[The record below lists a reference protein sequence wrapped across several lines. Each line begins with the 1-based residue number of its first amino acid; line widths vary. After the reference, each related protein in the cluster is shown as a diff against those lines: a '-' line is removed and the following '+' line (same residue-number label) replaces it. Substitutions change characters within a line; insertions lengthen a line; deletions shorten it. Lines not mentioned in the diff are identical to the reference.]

1 MLGRAFFIAGCR
13 TAAVKRQTDP
23 EAPFSGRDVRTC
35 GGAALEAKSKLKGAE
50 IICQS
55 LIREGVEVL
64 FGHPGGAILPF
75 YDALWAYPQLRHIL
89 VRHEQAA
96 AHAADAYSRVS
107 GKVGVCVA
115 TSGPGA
121 TNLVTGIMGAKAD
134 SVPMIA
140 ITGQVARTALGSEA
154 FQECDICSITATC
167 TKKSFMVMS
176 AGDLAPT
183 IREAFA
189 IAQEGRP
196 GPVLIDIPRDVQ
208 LELVE
213 PDFPDVTP
221 PAFPELREETRENL
235 QAAARLINEA
245 ERPLIITGH
254 GVLASGASAEL
265 KALAEA
271 TGIPVITT
279 LLGLSSFPSGHPLNL
294 GMLGMHGMY
303 WANIAVDEADLIVGV
318 GMRFDDRVTGRAS
331 TFAPHARII
340 HVDIELTQ
348 IGLNVPVEVPLPG
361 DAKAVLQG
369 LTPLVSHR
377 PRTDWMEHINQ
388 MRREHPSLAI
398 PPSDMLQTQ
407 HVMTGLNEL
416 LQEDPGAMVVTG
428 VGQHQMWAAQF
439 ISFNVANTFVSSGGQ
454 GAMGFEVP
462 AALGM
467 QAARPNAT
475 VWSIAGDGGFQMTLQ
490 ELVTAAEEKLPVKYA
505 LINNGHL
512 GMVRQWQE
520 MYFDNHLKAVPV
532 PGPDYMK
539 LAEAYGVGAVRV
551 SEQEEVLPALR
562 KAKAHDGPFLIEFV
576 VDQAANVFPMVPP
589 GGSLADTIEDPA
601 IAV

>member
-1 MLGRAFFIAGCR
+1 M
-13 TAAVKRQTDP
+13 
-23 EAPFSGRDVRTC
+23 
-35 GGAALEAKSKLKGAE
+35 EAKDKLKGAE
-50 IICQS
+50 IVCRS

-176 AGDLAPT
+176 ADDLAPT
-183 IREAFA
+183 IREAFV

-208 LELVE
+208 LEMADA
-213 PDFPDVTP
+213 DFPEITP
-221 PAFPELREETRENL
+221 PPTPEICEETRENL

-254 GVLASGASAEL
+254 GVLASGASAQLRE
-265 KALAEA
+265 LAET

-340 HVDIELTQ
+340 HVDIEPTQ
-348 IGLNVPVEVPLPG
+348 IGRNVPVEVALPG
-361 DAKAVLQG
+361 DAKAVLQA
-369 LTPLVSHR
+369 LTPLVSYTSR
-377 PRTDWMEHINQ
+377 PDWMEHINR

-398 PPSDMLQTQ
+398 PQSDKLQTQ
-407 HVMTGLNEL
+407 HVLTGLNEL
-416 LQEDPGAMVVTG
+416 IQEDPGAMVVTG

-439 ISFNVANTFVSSGGQ
+439 LSFNRENTFVSSGGQ

-467 QAARPNAT
+467 QAARPEAT

-490 ELVTAAEEKLPVKYA
+490 ELITAAEENLPVKIA

-532 PGPDYMK
+532 PGPDFIK
-539 LAEAYGVGAVRV
+539 LADAYGVGAVRV
-551 SEQEEVLPALR
+551 SEQEDVLTALR

-576 VDQAANVFPMVPP
+576 VDQAANVYPMVPP
-589 GGSLADTIEDPA
+589 GGSLADTLEDPA
-601 IAV
+601 FIVG

>member
-1 MLGRAFFIAGCR
+1 M
-13 TAAVKRQTDP
+13 
-23 EAPFSGRDVRTC
+23 
-35 GGAALEAKSKLKGAE
+35 KGAE
-50 IICQS
+50 IICES
-55 LIREGVEVL
+55 LLREGVEVL

-134 SVPMIA
+134 SVPLIA

-154 FQECDICSITATC
+154 FQECDICSITYTC
-167 TKKSFMVMS
+167 TKKSIMVMS
-176 AGDLAPT
+176 AKDLAET
-183 IREAFA
+183 IHEAFVV
-189 IAQEGRP
+189 AQEGRP

-208 LELVE
+208 LELADAV
-213 PDFPDVTP
+213 
-221 PAFPELREETRENL
+221 FPEFTSPLMPELEEETRNGL
-235 QAAARLINEA
+235 HDAARLLNEA

-254 GVLASGASAEL
+254 GVLASGASKEL
-265 KALAEA
+265 QELAEA

-303 WANIAVDEADLIVGV
+303 WANIAVDEADLILGV

-340 HVDIELTQ
+340 HVDIEPTQ
-348 IGLNVPVEVPLPG
+348 IGRNVPVEVALPG
-361 DAKAVLQG
+361 DAKAVMRA
-369 LTPLVSHR
+369 LTPLVSYTPR
-377 PRTDWMEHINQ
+377 PEWMEHINQ
-388 MRREHPSLAI
+388 MRRDHPSLAI
-398 PPSDMLQTQ
+398 PPSDKLQTQ
-407 HVMTGLNEL
+407 HVMSSLNDV

-439 ISFNVANTFVSSGGQ
+439 LSFNKANTFVSSGGQ

-467 QAARPNAT
+467 QAARPDAT

-490 ELVTAAEEKLPVKYA
+490 ELITAAEEKLPVKYA

-532 PGPDYMK
+532 PGPDYVK

-551 SEQEEVLPALR
+551 SDREEVLPALR
-562 KAKAHDGPFLIEFV
+562 QAKAHDGPFLIEFV
-576 VDQAANVFPMVPP
+576 VDQATNVYPMVPP
-589 GGSLADTIEDPA
+589 GGSLADTLEDPA
-601 IAV
+601 IVGG

>member
-1 MLGRAFFIAGCR
+1 MV
-13 TAAVKRQTDP
+13 VK
-23 EAPFSGRDVRTC
+23 EKV
-35 GGAALEAKSKLKGAE
+35 KGAE
-50 IICQS
+50 IVCQS

-75 YDALWAYPQLRHIL
+75 YDALWSYPQLRHIL

-96 AHAADAYSRVS
+96 AHAADGYSRVS

-134 SVPMIA
+134 SVPLIA

-176 AGDLAPT
+176 ADDLAPT
-183 IREAFA
+183 LREAFA

-208 LELVE
+208 LELVD
-213 PDFPDVTP
+213 PV
-221 PAFPELREETRENL
+221 FPEIAPPGMPDLDEQTRANL
-235 QAAARLINEA
+235 EHAARLINEA
-245 ERPLIITGH
+245 ERPLIIAGH
-254 GVLASGASAEL
+254 GVLASGATREL
-265 KALAEA
+265 QTLSEN

-279 LLGLSSFPSGHPLNL
+279 LLGLSSFPSAHPLSL

-318 GMRFDDRVTGRAS
+318 GMRFDDRVTGRVS

-340 HVDIELTQ
+340 HVDIEPTQ
-348 IGLNVPVEVPLPG
+348 IGRNVPVEVPLVG
-361 DAKAVLQG
+361 DARAVLSG
-369 LTPLVSHR
+369 LNPLVSHTPR
-377 PRTDWMEHINQ
+377 PAWMEHISQ
-388 MRREHPSLAI
+388 MRRDHPSLAI
-398 PPSDMLQTQ
+398 PPSDKLQTQ
-407 HVMTGLNEL
+407 HVMAILNDV
-416 LQEDPGAMVVTG
+416 LQDDPGATVVTG

-439 ISFNVANTFVSSGGQ
+439 LGFNQANTFVSSGGQ

-462 AALGM
+462 AALGI
-467 QAARPNAT
+467 QAGRPGTT

-490 ELVTAAEEKLPVKYA
+490 ELVTAVEEKLPVKFA

-532 PGPDYMK
+532 PGPDYVK

-551 SEQEEVLPALR
+551 SEQEDVLAALQQ
-562 KAKAHDGPFLIEFV
+562 AKAHDGPFLIEFL
-576 VDQAANVFPMVPP
+576 VDQASNVYPMVPP
-589 GGSLADTIEDPA
+589 GGSLADTLEDPA
-601 IAV
+601 IVV

>member
-1 MLGRAFFIAGCR
+1 M
-13 TAAVKRQTDP
+13 
-23 EAPFSGRDVRTC
+23 EVR
-35 GGAALEAKSKLKGAE
+35 KLKGAE
-50 IICQS
+50 IMCES

-134 SVPMIA
+134 SVPLIA

-154 FQECDICSITATC
+154 FQECDICSITYTC
-167 TKKSFMVMS
+167 TKKSIMVMS
-176 AGDLAPT
+176 ADDLAET
-183 IREAFA
+183 IHEAFVV
-189 IAQEGRP
+189 AQEGRP

-208 LELVE
+208 LEMADAV
-213 PDFPDVTP
+213 
-221 PAFPELREETRENL
+221 FPEPEPTKTPELSGETRNNL
-235 QAAARLINEA
+235 HDAARLISEA
-245 ERPLIITGH
+245 KRPLIVTGH
-254 GVLASGASAEL
+254 GVLASGASKEL
-265 KALAEA
+265 QELAEA

-303 WANIAVDEADLIVGV
+303 WANIAVDEADLIVGI
-318 GMRFDDRVTGRAS
+318 GMRFDDRVTGRVS
-331 TFAPHARII
+331 TFAPHARVI
-340 HVDIELTQ
+340 HVDIEPTQ
-348 IGLNVPVEVPLPG
+348 IGRNVPVEVALPG
-361 DAKAVLQG
+361 DAKAVMQA
-369 LTPLVSHR
+369 LTPLVSYTPR
-377 PRTDWMEHINQ
+377 PDWMEHINK
-388 MRREHPSLAI
+388 MRRDHPSLAI
-398 PPSDMLQTQ
+398 PPSDNLQTQ
-407 HVMTGLNEL
+407 HVMTGLDVL

-439 ISFNVANTFVSSGGQ
+439 LSFNQANTFVSSGGQ

-467 QAARPNAT
+467 QAAKPDAT

-532 PGPDYMK
+532 PGPDYVK

-551 SEQEEVLPALR
+551 SDQEEVLPALR
-562 KAKAHDGPFLIEFV
+562 QAKAHNGPFLIEFV
-576 VDQAANVFPMVPP
+576 VDQQANVYPMVPP

-601 IAV
+601 IVSG

>member
-1 MLGRAFFIAGCR
+1 M
-13 TAAVKRQTDP
+13 
-23 EAPFSGRDVRTC
+23 
-35 GGAALEAKSKLKGAE
+35 EAKKMKGAE
-50 IICQS
+50 IICES
-55 LIREGVEVL
+55 LLREGVEVL

-134 SVPMIA
+134 SVPLIA

-154 FQECDICSITATC
+154 FQECDICSITYTC

-176 AGDLAPT
+176 AEDLAPT
-183 IREAFA
+183 IREAFV

-208 LELVE
+208 LELAEAV
-213 PDFPDVTP
+213 
-221 PAFPELREETRENL
+221 FPELTYPQTPQLAEETRSGL
-235 QAAARLINEA
+235 HDAARLLNEA

-254 GVLASGASAEL
+254 GVLASGASKEL
-265 KALAEA
+265 LELAEA

-303 WANIAVDEADLIVGV
+303 WANIAVDEADLILGV

-340 HVDIELTQ
+340 HVDIEPTQ
-348 IGLNVPVEVPLPG
+348 IGRNVPVEVALPG
-361 DAKAVLQG
+361 DAKAVMQA
-369 LTPLVSHR
+369 LTPLVSYTPR
-377 PRTDWMEHINQ
+377 PEWMEHINQ
-388 MRREHPSLAI
+388 MRQEHPSLAV
-398 PPSDMLQTQ
+398 PSSDKLQTQ
-407 HVMTGLNEL
+407 HVMRSLNDL

-439 ISFNVANTFVSSGGQ
+439 LAFNKANTFVSSGGQ

-467 QAARPNAT
+467 QAARPDAT

-490 ELVTAAEEKLPVKYA
+490 ELITAAEEKLPVKYA

-532 PGPDYMK
+532 PGPDYVK

-562 KAKAHDGPFLIEFV
+562 QAKAHDGPFLIEFV
-576 VDQAANVFPMVPP
+576 VDQATNVYPMVPP
-589 GGSLADTIEDPA
+589 GGSLADTLEDPA
-601 IAV
+601 IVGAD

>member
-1 MLGRAFFIAGCR
+1 M
-13 TAAVKRQTDP
+13 
-23 EAPFSGRDVRTC
+23 
-35 GGAALEAKSKLKGAE
+35 KGAE
-50 IICQS
+50 IICES

-75 YDALWAYPQLRHIL
+75 YDALWSYPQLRHIL
-89 VRHEQAA
+89 VRHEQSA

-134 SVPMIA
+134 SVPLIA

-154 FQECDICSITATC
+154 FQECDICSITYTC

-176 AGDLAPT
+176 AEDLAPT

-208 LELVE
+208 LELTDAIF
-213 PDFPDVTP
+213 PDFAP
-221 PAFPELREETRENL
+221 PQAPEVCEETLGNL
-235 QAAARLINEA
+235 QDAARLINEA

-254 GVLASGASAEL
+254 GVLASGATAQLQE
-265 KALAEA
+265 LAET

-340 HVDIELTQ
+340 HVDIEPTQ
-348 IGLNVPVEVPLPG
+348 IGRNVPVEVPLTG
-361 DAKAVLQG
+361 DAKAVLQA
-369 LTPLVSHR
+369 LTPLVSYT
-377 PRTDWMEHINQ
+377 PRSEWMEHINQ
-388 MRREHPSLAI
+388 VRRDHPSLAI
-398 PPSDMLQTQ
+398 PASDSLQTQ
-407 HVMTGLNEL
+407 HVMAGLNDV

-439 ISFNVANTFVSSGGQ
+439 LSFNKANTFVSSGGQ

-467 QAARPNAT
+467 QAARPDAT

-532 PGPDYMK
+532 PGPDYIK

-562 KAKAHDGPFLIEFV
+562 QAKAHDGPFLIEFV
-576 VDQAANVFPMVPP
+576 VDQQANVYPMVPP
-589 GGSLADTIEDPA
+589 GGSLADTLEDPA
-601 IAV
+601 TVGG

>member
-1 MLGRAFFIAGCR
+1 M
-13 TAAVKRQTDP
+13 
-23 EAPFSGRDVRTC
+23 
-35 GGAALEAKSKLKGAE
+35 KGAE
-50 IICQS
+50 IICES
-55 LIREGVEVL
+55 LLREGVEVL

-134 SVPMIA
+134 SVPLIA

-154 FQECDICSITATC
+154 FQECDICSITYTC
-167 TKKSFMVMS
+167 TKKSIMVMS
-176 AGDLAPT
+176 AKDLAET
-183 IREAFA
+183 IHEAFVV
-189 IAQEGRP
+189 AQEGRP

-208 LELVE
+208 LELADAV
-213 PDFPDVTP
+213 
-221 PAFPELREETRENL
+221 FPELTSPKIPELEEETRNGL
-235 QAAARLINEA
+235 HDAARLLNEA

-254 GVLASGASAEL
+254 GVLASGASKEL
-265 KALAEA
+265 QELAEA
-271 TGIPVITT
+271 SGIPVITT

-303 WANIAVDEADLIVGV
+303 WANIAVDEADLILGV

-331 TFAPHARII
+331 TFAPHARIV
-340 HVDIELTQ
+340 HVDIEPTQ
-348 IGLNVPVEVPLPG
+348 IGRNVPVEVALPG
-361 DAKAVLQG
+361 DAKAVMRA
-369 LTPLVSHR
+369 LTPLVSHTPR
-377 PRTDWMEHINQ
+377 PEWMEHINQ
-388 MRREHPSLAI
+388 MRRDHPSLAI
-398 PPSDMLQTQ
+398 PPSDKLQTQ
-407 HVMTGLNEL
+407 HVMSSLNDV

-439 ISFNVANTFVSSGGQ
+439 LSFNKANTFVSSGGQ

-467 QAARPNAT
+467 QAARPDAT

-490 ELVTAAEEKLPVKYA
+490 ELITAAEEKLPVKYA

-532 PGPDYMK
+532 PGPDYVK

-551 SEQEEVLPALR
+551 SDREEVLPALR
-562 KAKAHDGPFLIEFV
+562 QAKAHDGPFLIEFV
-576 VDQAANVFPMVPP
+576 VDQATNVYPMVPP
-589 GGSLADTIEDPA
+589 GGSLADTLEDPA
-601 IAV
+601 IVNG

>member
-1 MLGRAFFIAGCR
+1 ME
-13 TAAVKRQTDP
+13 VK
-23 EAPFSGRDVRTC
+23 
-35 GGAALEAKSKLKGAE
+35 KMKGAE
-50 IICQS
+50 IICES

-75 YDALWAYPQLRHIL
+75 YDALWSYPQLRHIL

-134 SVPMIA
+134 SVPLIA
-140 ITGQVARTALGSEA
+140 ITGQVARTSLGSEA
-154 FQECDICSITATC
+154 FQECDICSITYTC

-176 AGDLAPT
+176 ADDLAPT
-183 IREAFA
+183 IREAFV

-208 LELVE
+208 LELTDAV
-213 PDFPDVTP
+213 
-221 PAFPELREETRENL
+221 FPEFTSPQTPDLCEETRDNL
-235 QAAARLINEA
+235 QDAARLINEA

-254 GVLASGASAEL
+254 GVLTSGGSREL
-265 KALAEA
+265 QQLAEA

-303 WANIAVDEADLIVGV
+303 WSNIAVDEADLIVGI

-340 HVDIELTQ
+340 HVDIEPTQ
-348 IGLNVPVEVPLPG
+348 IGRNVPVEVPLAG
-361 DAKAVLQG
+361 DAKAVMQA
-369 LTPLVSHR
+369 LTPLVSYT
-377 PRTDWMEHINQ
+377 PRSEWMDHINQ
-388 MRREHPSLAI
+388 MRRDHPSLAI
-398 PPSDMLQTQ
+398 PSSDKLQTQ
-407 HVMTGLNEL
+407 HVMSGLNDL

-439 ISFNVANTFVSSGGQ
+439 LDFNTANTFVSSGGQ

-467 QAARPNAT
+467 QAARPGST

-532 PGPDYMK
+532 PGPDFIK
-539 LAEAYGVGAVRV
+539 LADAYGVGAVRV

-562 KAKAHDGPFLIEFV
+562 QAKAHDGPFLIEFV
-576 VDQAANVFPMVPP
+576 VDQQANVYPMVPP
-589 GGSLADTIEDPA
+589 GGSLADTLEDPA
-601 IAV
+601 VIGG

>member
-1 MLGRAFFIAGCR
+1 MVQSEKI
-13 TAAVKRQTDP
+13 
-23 EAPFSGRDVRTC
+23 
-35 GGAALEAKSKLKGAE
+35 KGAE
-50 IICQS
+50 IVCQS
-55 LIREGVEVL
+55 LIREGVEVI

-75 YDALWAYPQLRHIL
+75 YDALWAYPELRHIL

-96 AHAADAYSRVS
+96 AHAADGYSRVS

-134 SVPMIA
+134 SVPLIA

-176 AGDLAPT
+176 ADDLAPT
-183 IREAFA
+183 IREAFV
-189 IAQEGRP
+189 ISQEGRP

-208 LELVE
+208 LELVD
-213 PDFPDVTP
+213 PV
-221 PAFPELREETRENL
+221 FPEITPLQMPELSTDTRSNL
-235 QAAARLINEA
+235 QSAARLINEA
-245 ERPLIITGH
+245 ERPLIIAGH

-265 KALAEA
+265 QTMVES

-279 LLGLSSFPSGHPLNL
+279 LLGLSSFPSAHPLNL

-318 GMRFDDRVTGRAS
+318 GMRFDDRVTGRVS

-340 HVDIELTQ
+340 HVDIEPTQ
-348 IGLNVPVEVPLPG
+348 IGRNVPVEVPLSG
-361 DAKAVLQG
+361 DAKAVLHG
-369 LTPLVSHR
+369 LNPLVSYTPR
-377 PRTDWMEHINQ
+377 PDWIDHINQ
-388 MRREHPSLAI
+388 MRRDHPSLAI
-398 PPSDMLQTQ
+398 PRSDRLQTQ
-407 HVMTGLNEL
+407 HVMATLNDV
-416 LQEDPGAMVVTG
+416 LQGDPGATVVTG

-439 ISFNVANTFVSSGGQ
+439 LGFNHTNTFVSSGGQ

-462 AALGM
+462 AALGI
-467 QAARPNAT
+467 QAGRPGTT

-490 ELVTAAEEKLPVKYA
+490 ELVTAVEEKLPVKFA

-532 PGPDYMK
+532 PGPDYIK

-551 SEQEEVLPALR
+551 SEQEDVLAALQ
-562 KAKAHDGPFLIEFV
+562 KAKDHDGPFLVEFV
-576 VDQAANVFPMVPP
+576 VDEGANVYPMVPP

-601 IAV
+601 VAAQL

>member
-1 MLGRAFFIAGCR
+1 M
-13 TAAVKRQTDP
+13 
-23 EAPFSGRDVRTC
+23 
-35 GGAALEAKSKLKGAE
+35 EAKKMKGAE
-50 IICQS
+50 IICES
-55 LIREGVEVL
+55 LLREGVEVL

-134 SVPMIA
+134 SVPLIA

-154 FQECDICSITATC
+154 FQECDICSITYTC
-167 TKKSFMVMS
+167 TKKSIMVMS
-176 AGDLAPT
+176 AKDLAET
-183 IREAFA
+183 IHEAFVV
-189 IAQEGRP
+189 AQEGRP

-208 LELVE
+208 LELADAV
-213 PDFPDVTP
+213 
-221 PAFPELREETRENL
+221 FPELTAPQVPELGEEARNGL
-235 QAAARLINEA
+235 HDAARLLNEA

-254 GVLASGASAEL
+254 GVLASGASKEL
-265 KALAEA
+265 QELAEA
-271 TGIPVITT
+271 SGIPVITT

-303 WANIAVDEADLIVGV
+303 WANIAVDEADLILGV

-340 HVDIELTQ
+340 HVDIEPTQ
-348 IGLNVPVEVPLPG
+348 IGRNVPVEVALPG
-361 DAKAVLQG
+361 DAKAVMRA
-369 LTPLVSHR
+369 LTPLVSHTPR
-377 PRTDWMEHINQ
+377 PEWMEHINQ
-388 MRREHPSLAI
+388 MRRDHPSLAI
-398 PPSDMLQTQ
+398 PPSDKLQTQ
-407 HVMTGLNEL
+407 HVMSSLNDV

-439 ISFNVANTFVSSGGQ
+439 LSFNKANTFVSSGGQ

-467 QAARPNAT
+467 QAARPEAT

-490 ELVTAAEEKLPVKYA
+490 ELITAAEEKLPVKYA

-532 PGPDYMK
+532 PGPDYIK

-551 SEQEEVLPALR
+551 SDREEVLPALR
-562 KAKAHDGPFLIEFV
+562 QAKAHNGPFLIEFV
-576 VDQAANVFPMVPP
+576 VDQATNVYPMVPP
-589 GGSLADTIEDPA
+589 GGSLADTLEDPA
-601 IAV
+601 IVNG

>member
-1 MLGRAFFIAGCR
+1 M
-13 TAAVKRQTDP
+13 
-23 EAPFSGRDVRTC
+23 EAM
-35 GGAALEAKSKLKGAE
+35 KLKGAE
-50 IICQS
+50 IMCES

-134 SVPMIA
+134 SVPLIA

-154 FQECDICSITATC
+154 FQECDICSITYTC
-167 TKKSFMVMS
+167 TKKSIMVMS
-176 AGDLAPT
+176 ANDLADT
-183 IREAFA
+183 IHEAFVV
-189 IAQEGRP
+189 AQEGRP

-208 LELVE
+208 LELADAV
-213 PDFPDVTP
+213 
-221 PAFPELREETRENL
+221 FPEPETRKSPELSGDTRNNL
-235 QAAARLINEA
+235 HDAARLINEA
-245 ERPLIITGH
+245 KRPLIVAGH
-254 GVLASGASAEL
+254 GVLASGGSKEL
-265 KALAEA
+265 QELAEA

-303 WANIAVDEADLIVGV
+303 WANIAVDEADLIVGI
-318 GMRFDDRVTGRAS
+318 GMRFDDRVTGRVS
-331 TFAPHARII
+331 TFAPHARVI
-340 HVDIELTQ
+340 HVDIEPTQ
-348 IGLNVPVEVPLPG
+348 IGRNVPVEVALPG
-361 DAKAVLQG
+361 DAKAVMQA
-369 LTPLVSHR
+369 LTPMVSYTPR
-377 PRTDWMEHINQ
+377 PDWMEHINR
-388 MRREHPSLAI
+388 MRRDHPSLAI
-398 PPSDMLQTQ
+398 PPSDKLQTQ
-407 HVMTGLNEL
+407 HVMTGLDEL

-439 ISFNVANTFVSSGGQ
+439 LSFNKANTFVSSGGQ

-467 QAARPNAT
+467 QAARPDAT

-532 PGPDYMK
+532 PGPDYVK

-562 KAKAHDGPFLIEFV
+562 QAKAHDGPFLIEFV
-576 VDQAANVFPMVPP
+576 VDQQANVYPMVPP

-601 IAV
+601 IVSG

>member
-1 MLGRAFFIAGCR
+1 MNKEK
-13 TAAVKRQTDP
+13 V
-23 EAPFSGRDVRTC
+23 
-35 GGAALEAKSKLKGAE
+35 KGAE
-50 IICQS
+50 IVCQS

-75 YDALWAYPQLRHIL
+75 YDALWGYPQLRHIL

-96 AHAADAYSRVS
+96 AHAADGYSRVS

-134 SVPMIA
+134 SVPLIA
-140 ITGQVARTALGSEA
+140 ITGQVARTAIGSEA

-176 AGDLAPT
+176 ASDLAPT

-196 GPVLIDIPRDVQ
+196 GPVLVDIPRDVQ
-208 LELVE
+208 LDLVD
-213 PDFPDVTP
+213 PV
-221 PAFPELREETRENL
+221 FPEITPLRMPELSEDTRANL
-235 QAAARLINEA
+235 QSAARLINEA
-245 ERPLIITGH
+245 ERPLIIAGH
-254 GVLASGASAEL
+254 GVLASGGTKEL
-265 KALAEA
+265 QALAEA

-279 LLGLSSFPSGHPLNL
+279 LLGLSSFPSGHPLSL

-303 WANIAVDEADLIVGV
+303 WANIAVDQADLIVGV
-318 GMRFDDRVTGRAS
+318 GMRFDDRVTGRVS
-331 TFAPHARII
+331 TFAPHARVI
-340 HVDIELTQ
+340 HVDIEPTQ
-348 IGLNVPVEVPLPG
+348 IGRNVPVEVALAG
-361 DAKAVLQG
+361 DAKAVLHG
-369 LTPLVSHR
+369 LNPLVSHIPR
-377 PRTDWMEHINQ
+377 PDWMEHIRKLRQ
-388 MRREHPSLAI
+388 DHPSLAI
-398 PPSDMLQTQ
+398 PPSDRLQTQ
-407 HVMTGLNEL
+407 HVMATLNDV
-416 LQEDPGAMVVTG
+416 LQDDPGATVVTG

-439 ISFNVANTFVSSGGQ
+439 LAFNQVNTFVSSGGQ

-462 AALGM
+462 AALGI
-467 QAARPNAT
+467 QAGRPGST

-490 ELVTAAEEKLPVKYA
+490 ELVTAVEEKLPVKFA

-532 PGPDYMK
+532 PGPDYLK

-551 SEQEEVLPALR
+551 SEQEDVLAALQQ
-562 KAKAHDGPFLIEFV
+562 AKAHDGPFLIEFV
-576 VDQAANVFPMVPP
+576 VDEAANVYPMVPP

-601 IAV
+601 IVV

>member
-1 MLGRAFFIAGCR
+1 M
-13 TAAVKRQTDP
+13 V
-23 EAPFSGRDVRTC
+23 
-35 GGAALEAKSKLKGAE
+35 SKEKVKGAE
-50 IICQS
+50 IVCQS

-96 AHAADAYSRVS
+96 AHAADGYSRVS

-134 SVPMIA
+134 SVPLIA

-176 AGDLAPT
+176 ADDLAPT

-208 LELVE
+208 LEMVD
-213 PDFPDVTP
+213 PVFPEITP
-221 PAFPELREETRENL
+221 PAMPELSEDTRGNL
-235 QAAARLINEA
+235 QDAARLINES
-245 ERPLIITGH
+245 ERPLIIAGH
-254 GVLASGASAEL
+254 GVLASGGSAQL
-265 KALAEA
+265 QTLAET

-279 LLGLSSFPSGHPLNL
+279 LLGLSSFPSGHPLSL

-318 GMRFDDRVTGRAS
+318 GMRFDDRVTGRVA

-340 HVDIELTQ
+340 HVDIEPTQ
-348 IGLNVPVEVPLPG
+348 IGRNVPVEVPLAG
-361 DAKAVLQG
+361 DARAVLHA
-369 LTPLVSHR
+369 LNPLVSYTPR
-377 PRTDWMEHINQ
+377 PDWMGRIRQ
-388 MRREHPSLAI
+388 LRQEHPSLAI
-398 PPSDMLQTQ
+398 PPSDTLQTQ
-407 HVMTGLNEL
+407 HVMATLNEV
-416 LQEDPGAMVVTG
+416 LQDDPEATVVTG

-439 ISFNVANTFVSSGGQ
+439 LAFNQVNTFVSSGGQ

-462 AALGM
+462 AALGI
-467 QAARPNAT
+467 QAGRPGKT

-490 ELVTAAEEKLPVKYA
+490 ELVTAVEEKLPVKFA

-520 MYFDNHLKAVPV
+520 MYFENHLKAVPV
-532 PGPDYMK
+532 PGPDYLK

-551 SEQEEVLPALR
+551 SEQEEVLAALQ

-576 VDQAANVFPMVPP
+576 VDESANVYPMVPP

-601 IAV
+601 IVA

>member
-1 MLGRAFFIAGCR
+1 ME
-13 TAAVKRQTDP
+13 VK
-23 EAPFSGRDVRTC
+23 
-35 GGAALEAKSKLKGAE
+35 KLKGAE
-50 IICQS
+50 IMCES

-134 SVPMIA
+134 SVPLIA

-154 FQECDICSITATC
+154 FQECDICSITYTC
-167 TKKSFMVMS
+167 TKKSIMVMS
-176 AGDLAPT
+176 ANDLAET
-183 IREAFA
+183 IHEAF
-189 IAQEGRP
+189 IVAQEGRP

-208 LELVE
+208 LEMADAV
-213 PDFPDVTP
+213 
-221 PAFPELREETRENL
+221 FPEPEATKTPELSGETRNNL
-235 QAAARLINEA
+235 HDAARLINEA
-245 ERPLIITGH
+245 KRPLIVTGH
-254 GVLASGASAEL
+254 GVLASGASKEL
-265 KALAEA
+265 QELAEA

-303 WANIAVDEADLIVGV
+303 WANIAVDEADLIVGI
-318 GMRFDDRVTGRAS
+318 GMRFDDRVTGRVS
-331 TFAPHARII
+331 TFAPHARVI
-340 HVDIELTQ
+340 HVDIEPTQ
-348 IGLNVPVEVPLPG
+348 IGRNVPVEVALPG
-361 DAKAVLQG
+361 DAKAVMQA
-369 LTPLVSHR
+369 LTPLVSYTPR
-377 PRTDWMEHINQ
+377 PDWMERINKV
-388 MRREHPSLAI
+388 RREHPSLAI
-398 PPSDMLQTQ
+398 PPSDKLQTQ
-407 HVMTGLNEL
+407 HVMTGLDEL

-439 ISFNVANTFVSSGGQ
+439 LSFNTENTFVSSGGQ

-467 QAARPNAT
+467 QAARPDAT

-532 PGPDYMK
+532 PGPDYVK

-562 KAKAHDGPFLIEFV
+562 QAKAHDGPFLIEFV
-576 VDQAANVFPMVPP
+576 VDQATNVYPMVPP

-601 IAV
+601 IVGA

>member
-1 MLGRAFFIAGCR
+1 MNKEK
-13 TAAVKRQTDP
+13 V
-23 EAPFSGRDVRTC
+23 
-35 GGAALEAKSKLKGAE
+35 KGAE
-50 IICQS
+50 IVCQS

-75 YDALWAYPQLRHIL
+75 YDALWGYPQLRHIL

-96 AHAADAYSRVS
+96 AHAADGYSRVS

-134 SVPMIA
+134 SVPLIA
-140 ITGQVARTALGSEA
+140 ITGQVARTAIGSEA

-176 AGDLAPT
+176 ASDLAPT

-196 GPVLIDIPRDVQ
+196 GPVLVDIPRDVQ
-208 LELVE
+208 LDLVD
-213 PDFPDVTP
+213 PV
-221 PAFPELREETRENL
+221 FPEITPLRMPELSEETRANL
-235 QAAARLINEA
+235 QSAARLINEA
-245 ERPLIITGH
+245 ERPLIIAGH
-254 GVLASGASAEL
+254 GVLASGGTKEL
-265 KALAEA
+265 QALAEA

-279 LLGLSSFPSGHPLNL
+279 LLGLSSFPSGHPLSL

-303 WANIAVDEADLIVGV
+303 WANIAVDQADLIVGV
-318 GMRFDDRVTGRAS
+318 GMRFDDRVTGRVS
-331 TFAPHARII
+331 TFAPHARVI
-340 HVDIELTQ
+340 HVDIEPTQ
-348 IGLNVPVEVPLPG
+348 IGRNVPVEVALAG
-361 DAKAVLQG
+361 DAKAVLHG
-369 LTPLVSHR
+369 LNPLVSYTPR
-377 PRTDWMEHINQ
+377 PDWMEHISKLRQ
-388 MRREHPSLAI
+388 DHPSLAI
-398 PPSDMLQTQ
+398 PPSDRLQTQ
-407 HVMTGLNEL
+407 HVMATLNDV
-416 LQEDPGAMVVTG
+416 LQDDPGATVVTG

-439 ISFNVANTFVSSGGQ
+439 LAFNQVNTFVSSGGQ

-462 AALGM
+462 AALGI
-467 QAARPNAT
+467 QAGRPDST

-490 ELVTAAEEKLPVKYA
+490 ELVTAVEEKLPVKFA

-532 PGPDYMK
+532 PGPDYLK

-551 SEQEEVLPALR
+551 SEQEDVLAALQQ
-562 KAKAHDGPFLIEFV
+562 AKAHDGPFLIEFV
-576 VDQAANVFPMVPP
+576 VDEAANVYPMVPP

-601 IAV
+601 IVV

>member
-1 MLGRAFFIAGCR
+1 MV
-13 TAAVKRQTDP
+13 VK
-23 EAPFSGRDVRTC
+23 E
-35 GGAALEAKSKLKGAE
+35 KIKGAE
-50 IICQS
+50 VICQS

-75 YDALWAYPQLRHIL
+75 YDALWGYPQLRHIL

-96 AHAADAYSRVS
+96 AHAADGYSRVS

-134 SVPMIA
+134 SVPLIA

-176 AGDLAPT
+176 AADLAPT
-183 IREAFA
+183 VREAFA

-213 PDFPDVTP
+213 PDFPEVVP
-221 PAFPELREETRENL
+221 FQLPELSSETRENL
-235 QAAARLINEA
+235 DAAARLINEA
-245 ERPLIITGH
+245 ERPLIIAGH
-254 GVLASGASAEL
+254 GVLASGGSAQL
-265 KALAEA
+265 QALAEA

-279 LLGLSSFPSGHPLNL
+279 LLGLSSFPSGHPLSM

-318 GMRFDDRVTGRAS
+318 GMRFDDRVTGRVS

-340 HVDIELTQ
+340 HVDIEPTQ
-348 IGLNVPVEVPLPG
+348 IGRNVPVEVALPG
-361 DAKAVLQG
+361 DARAVLESLRQRVSF
-369 LTPLVSHR
+369 TPR
-377 PRTDWMEHINQ
+377 PDWMEHIDRT
-388 MRREHPSLAI
+388 RREHPSLAI
-398 PPSDMLQTQ
+398 PASDTLQTQ
-407 HVMTGLNEL
+407 HVLSTLNGM
-416 LQEDPGAMVVTG
+416 LQDDPGATVVTG

-439 ISFNVANTFVSSGGQ
+439 LGFNQANTFVSSGGQ

-462 AALGM
+462 AALGI
-467 QAARPNAT
+467 QAGRPGTT

-490 ELVTAAEEKLPVKYA
+490 ELVTAVEERLPVKIA

-532 PGPDYMK
+532 PGPDYIK

-551 SEQEEVLPALR
+551 SDQEDVLAALQQ
-562 KAKAHDGPFLIEFV
+562 AKAYDGPFLIEFV
-576 VDQAANVFPMVPP
+576 VDQAANVYPMVPP

-601 IAV
+601 IAI